1 MDNARP
7 TPLVEDLE
15 GTRKTLERWFQ
26 KRRGYPVS
34 LSGLT
39 VPEGSGMSNVTLLF
53 TLHWQEQGIAREE
66 ACVGRLQPDIARPVF
81 PSYDLAPQY
90 RVMEALKQHSAIPV
104 PPLLGLETDTS
115 LLGVQFYIMGHIA
128 GRIPADMPPYNM
140 DGWMLQET
148 SEDQRAA
155 LWRAAVTTMA
165 SFHQLDHH
173 ALGLPHLDTGELTPL
188 QAQLAYGR
196 ITSAGP
202 WRVRAMQLHRP
213 RWTGCRRTSLM
224 KNPWRCAGGIRG

>member
-1 MDNARP
+1 
-7 TPLVEDLE
+7 
-15 GTRKTLERWFQ
+15 
-26 KRRGYPVS
+26 
-34 LSGLT
+34 
-39 VPEGSGMSNVTLLF
+39 MSNVTLLF